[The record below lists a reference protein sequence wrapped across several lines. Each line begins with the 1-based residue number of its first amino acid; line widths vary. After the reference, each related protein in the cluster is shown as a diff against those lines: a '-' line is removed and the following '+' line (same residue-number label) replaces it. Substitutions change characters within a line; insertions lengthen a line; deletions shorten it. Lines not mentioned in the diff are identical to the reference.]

1 MFIKGKDVILKMGGT
16 AIAAAKSC
24 DVNIQADLIKVSS
37 PTDGGWEHSIAGRK
51 SWSASCSHLVT
62 QIASSA
68 AMVGQTVT
76 LTFQPTSDVVFSATV
91 SNPTLTSGTAPSNSG
106 YMVFDTT
113 RKEFLWVYS
122 PAPGVTLYFED
133 FNGKP
138 ALIRGAYYYNSTAN
152 KCYRWDGTTMN
163 EASALT
169 GSAIVKQWKGTFT
182 TGNLAQ
188 GSYSFEGT
196 GALSTPT

>member
-62 QIASSA
+62 QIADSA
-68 AMVGQTVT
+68 GMVGQTVT
-76 LTFQPTSDVVFSATV
+76 LTFQPTSEVVFSGTV
-91 SNPTLTSGTAPSNSG
+91 SNPTVESGTPPFGGSL
-106 YMVFDTT
+106 VFDTT
-113 RKEFLWVYS
+113 RKEFLYMYS
-122 PAPGVTLYFED
+122 PAPGVTLYFQD
-133 FNGKP
+133 FDGKP
-138 ALIRGAYYYNSTAN
+138 ALIVGAYYYNRTAA

-163 EASALT
+163 EVQALT

>member
-1 MFIKGKDVILKMGGT
+1 MYIKGKDVILKMGGT

-24 DVNIQADLIKVSS
+24 DVNIQADLIKVAS

-62 QIASSA
+62 QIADSA

-76 LTFQPTSDVVFSATV
+76 LTFQPTSEVVFSGTV
-91 SNPTLTSGTAPSNSG
+91 SNPTITSGTAPSSG
-106 YMVFDTT
+106 NMVFDTT
-113 RKEFLWVYS
+113 RKEFLWTYL
-122 PAPGVTLYFED
+122 PAPGVTLYFQD
-133 FNGKP
+133 FDGKP
-138 ALIRGAYYYNSTAN
+138 ALIRGA
-152 KCYRWDGTTMN
+152 MN
-163 EASALT
+163 EVSAMT
-169 GSAIVKQWKGTFT
+169 GSAIVKQWKGTFSQS
-182 TGNLAQ
+182 NLAQ

>member
-1 MFIKGKDVILKMGGT
+1 MFIKGKDVILKIGGT

-76 LTFQPTSDVVFSATV
+76 LTFQPTSEVAFSGTV
-91 SNPTLTSGTAPSNSG
+91 SNPTLTSGTPPSSG
-106 YMVFDTT
+106 NMVFDTT
-113 RKEFLWVYS
+113 RKEFLWVHF

-133 FNGKP
+133 FDGKP
-138 ALIRGAYYYNSTAN
+138 ALIRGAYYYDRTAD
-152 KCYRWDGTTMN
+152 KCYQWSGTAMN
-163 EASALT
+163 EVQALT
-169 GSAIVKQWKGTFT
+169 GSAIVKQWKGTFSQS
-182 TGNLAQ
+182 NLAQ
-188 GSYSFEGT
+188 GSYSFEGI
-196 GALSTPT
+196 GALSTTT

>member
-68 AMVGQTVT
+68 SMVGQTVT
-76 LTFQPTSDVVFSATV
+76 LTFQPTSEVVFSGTV
-91 SNPTLTSGTAPSNSG
+91 SNPTLTSGTAPSSG
-106 YMVFDTT
+106 NMVFDTT

-122 PAPGVTLYFED
+122 PAPGVTLYFQD
-133 FNGKP
+133 FDGKP
-138 ALIRGAYYYNSTAN
+138 ALIVGAYYYNRTAA

-163 EASALT
+163 EVSALT
-169 GSAIVKQWKGTFT
+169 GSAIVKQWKGTFSQS
-182 TGNLAQ
+182 NLAQ

>member
-1 MFIKGKDVILKMGGT
+1 MGGT

-62 QIASSA
+62 QIADSA

-76 LTFQPTSDVVFSATV
+76 LTFQPTSEVVFSGTV
-91 SNPTLTSGTAPSNSG
+91 SNPTITSGTAPSSG
-106 YMVFDTT
+106 NMVFDTT
-113 RKEFLWVYS
+113 RKEFLWTYS
-122 PAPGVTLYFED
+122 PAPGVTLYFQD
-133 FNGKP
+133 FDGKP
-138 ALIRGAYYYNSTAN
+138 ALVVGAYYYNRTAN
-152 KCYRWDGTTMN
+152 KCYQWSGTTMN
-163 EASALT
+163 EVSALT
-169 GSAIVKQWKGTFT
+169 GSAIVKQWKGTFSQS
-182 TGNLAQ
+182 NLAQ

-196 GALSTPT
+196 GALNTAT

>member
-62 QIASSA
+62 QIANSA

-76 LTFQPTSDVVFSATV
+76 LTFQPTSEVVFYGTV
-91 SNPTLTSGTAPSNSG
+91 NNPTLTSGTAPSNSG
-106 YMVFDTT
+106 NMVFDTT
-113 RKEFLWVYS
+113 RKEFLWVYF

-133 FNGKP
+133 FDGKP
-138 ALIRGAYYYNSTAN
+138 ALIVGAYYYNRTAN
-152 KCYRWDGTTMN
+152 KCYQWSGSTMN
-163 EASALT
+163 EVQALT
-169 GSAIVKQWKGTFT
+169 GSAIVKQWKGTFSLS
-182 TGNLAQ
+182 NLAQ

>member
-1 MFIKGKDVILKMGGT
+1 MFIKGKDVILKIGGT

-76 LTFQPTSDVVFSATV
+76 LTFQPTSEVAFSGTV
-91 SNPTLTSGTAPSNSG
+91 SNPTLTSGTPPSSG
-106 YMVFDTT
+106 NMVFDTT
-113 RKEFLWVYS
+113 RKEFLWVHF

-133 FNGKP
+133 FDGKP
-138 ALIRGAYYYNSTAN
+138 ALIRGAYYYDRTAD
-152 KCYRWDGTTMN
+152 KCYQWSGTAMN
-163 EASALT
+163 EVQALT
-169 GSAIVKQWKGTFT
+169 GSAIVKQWKGTFSQS
-182 TGNLAQ
+182 NLAQ

>member
-1 MFIKGKDVILKMGGT
+1 MGGT

-37 PTDGGWEHSIAGRK
+37 PTDGAWEHSIPGRK

-62 QIASSA
+62 QIANSA

-76 LTFQPTSDVVFSATV
+76 LTFQPTSEVVFSGTV
-91 SNPTLTSGTAPSNSG
+91 SNPTLTSGTAPSSG
-106 YMVFDTT
+106 NMVFDTT

-133 FNGKP
+133 FAGKP
-138 ALIRGAYYYNSTAN
+138 ALIVGAYYYVRTAN

-163 EASALT
+163 EVQALT
-169 GSAIVKQWKGTFT
+169 GTAIVKQWKGTFSQS
-182 TGNLAQ
+182 NLAQ

>member
-51 SWSASCSHLVT
+51 SWSASCNHLVT

-76 LTFQPTSDVVFSATV
+76 LTFQPTSDVEFSGTV
-91 SNPTLTSGTAPSNSG
+91 SNPTITSGTAPSSG
-106 YMVFDTT
+106 NMVFDTT
-113 RKEFLWVYS
+113 RKEFLWMYS

-133 FNGKP
+133 FDGKP
-138 ALIRGAYYYNSTAN
+138 ALISGAYYYNRTSA
-152 KCYRWDGTTMN
+152 KCYQWNGSTMD
-163 EASALT
+163 EVSALT
-169 GSAIVKQWKGTFT
+169 GSAIVKQWKGTFSQS
-182 TGNLAQ
+182 NLAQ
-188 GSYSFEGT
+188 GSFSFEGT

>member
-24 DVNIQADLIKVSS
+24 DVNIQSDLIKVAS

-76 LTFQPTSDVVFSATV
+76 LTFQPTSEVQYDGIVNS
-91 SNPTLTSGTAPSNSG
+91 PTLTTGSPPPTGTL
-106 YMVFDTT
+106 VFDAI
-113 RKEFLWVYS
+113 RKEFLWRHR
-122 PAPGVTLYFED
+122 PAPDVEIYFED
-133 FNGKP
+133 FDWKP
-138 ALIRGAYYYNSTAN
+138 ALIVGAYYYNTATS
-152 KCYRWDGTTMN
+152 KTYRWDGTAMN
-163 EASALT
+163 EVQALT
-169 GSAIVKQWKGTFT
+169 GSAIVKQWKGTFSQS
-182 TGNLAQ
+182 NLAQ

-196 GALSTPT
+196 GALNTAT

>member
-24 DVNIQADLIKVSS
+24 DVNIQSDLIKVSS

-76 LTFQPTSDVVFSATV
+76 LTFQPTSDVKFSGTV
-91 SNPTLTSGTAPSNSG
+91 SNPTVESGTPSSSG

-113 RKEFLWVYS
+113 RKDLLWVNT
-122 PAPGVTLYFED
+122 PAQGVVIYFQNFD
-133 FNGKP
+133 WKP
-138 ALIRGAYYYNSTAN
+138 ALIRGAYYYNRTAA
-152 KCYRWDGTTMN
+152 KCYQWSGTTMN
-163 EASALT
+163 EVQALT
-169 GSAIVKQWKGTFT
+169 GSAIVKQWKGTFST
-182 TGNLAQ
+182 SNLAQ
-188 GSYSFEGT
+188 GSFAFEGT

>member
-24 DVNIQADLIKVSS
+24 DVNIQSDLIKVSS

-76 LTFQPTSDVVFSATV
+76 LTFQPTSDVTFSGTV
-91 SNPTLTSGTAPSNSG
+91 SNPTLASGMAPNSG

-113 RKEFLWVYS
+113 RLEFLWVYL
-122 PAPGVTLYFED
+122 PAPGVTIYFED
-133 FNGKP
+133 FDGKP
-138 ALIRGAYYYNSTAN
+138 ALIVGAYYYDRTAN
-152 KCYRWDGTTMN
+152 KCYQWSGTAMN
-163 EASALT
+163 EVQALT
-169 GSAIVKQWKGTFT
+169 GSAIVKQWKGTFSQS
-182 TGNLAQ
+182 NLAQ

>member
-62 QIASSA
+62 QLASSA

-76 LTFQPTSDVVFSATV
+76 LTFQPTSEVVFSGTV
-91 SNPTLTSGTAPSNSG
+91 SNPTITTGTAPNNG

-113 RKEFLWVYS
+113 RKDFLWVHL
-122 PAPGVTLYFED
+122 PAPGVTLYFQD
-133 FNGKP
+133 FDGKP
-138 ALIRGAYYYNSTAN
+138 ALIRGAYYYNRTSA
-152 KCYRWDGTTMN
+152 KCYQWSGTAMN
-163 EASALT
+163 EVSAMT
-169 GSAIVKQWKGTFT
+169 GSAIVKQWKGTFSQS
-182 TGNLAQ
+182 NLAQ

>member
-37 PTDGGWEHSIAGRK
+37 PTDGGWEHSIPGRK

-76 LTFQPTSDVVFSATV
+76 LTFQPTSEVVFSGTV
-91 SNPTLTSGTAPSNSG
+91 SNPTLTTGTAPSSG
-106 YMVFDTT
+106 NMVFDTT

-122 PAPGVTLYFED
+122 PAPGVTLYFQD
-133 FNGKP
+133 FDGKP
-138 ALIRGAYYYNSTAN
+138 ALIVGAYYYNRTAA

-163 EASALT
+163 EVSALT
-169 GSAIVKQWKGTFT
+169 GSAIVKQWKGTFSQS
-182 TGNLAQ
+182 NLAQ

>member
-1 MFIKGKDVILKMGGT
+1 MGGT

-24 DVNIQADLIKVSS
+24 DVNIQADLIKVAS

-62 QIASSA
+62 QIADSA

-76 LTFQPTSDVVFSATV
+76 LTFQPTSDVAFSGTV
-91 SNPTLTSGTAPSNSG
+91 SNPTLTSGTAPNSG
-106 YMVFDTT
+106 NMVFDTT
-113 RKEFLWVYS
+113 RKEFLWVHF
-122 PAPGVTLYFED
+122 PAPGVTLYFQD
-133 FNGKP
+133 FDGKP
-138 ALIRGAYYYNSTAN
+138 ALIVGAYYYNRTAA

-163 EASALT
+163 EVSALT
-169 GSAIVKQWKGTFT
+169 GSAIVKQWKGTFSQS
-182 TGNLAQ
+182 NLAQ

>member
-1 MFIKGKDVILKMGGT
+1 MGGT

-62 QIASSA
+62 QIADSA
-68 AMVGQTVT
+68 GMVGQTVT
-76 LTFQPTSDVVFSATV
+76 LTFQPTSEVVFSGTV
-91 SNPTLTSGTAPSNSG
+91 SNPTVESGTPPFGGSL
-106 YMVFDTT
+106 VFDTT
-113 RKEFLWVYS
+113 RKEFLYMYS
-122 PAPGVTLYFED
+122 PAPGVTLYFQD
-133 FNGKP
+133 FDGKP
-138 ALIRGAYYYNSTAN
+138 ALIVGAYYYNRTAA

-163 EASALT
+163 EVQALT
-169 GSAIVKQWKGTFT
+169 GSAIVKQWKGTFSQS
-182 TGNLAQ
+182 NLAQ

-196 GALSTPT
+196 GALNTAT

>member
-1 MFIKGKDVILKMGGT
+1 MFIKGKDVILKIGGT

-68 AMVGQTVT
+68 AIVGQTVT
-76 LTFQPTSDVVFSATV
+76 LTFQPTSEVVFSGTV
-91 SNPTLTSGTAPSNSG
+91 SHPPLTSGTAPSTGN
-106 YMVFDTT
+106 MVFDTV
-113 RKEFLWVYS
+113 RKEFLLVYS

-138 ALIRGAYYYNSTAN
+138 ALIVGAYYYNRTTG
-152 KCYRWDGTTMN
+152 KCYQWSGTAMN
-163 EASALT
+163 EVQALT

-188 GSYSFEGT
+188 GSYSFEGS
-196 GALSTPT
+196 GALSTQT

>member
-24 DVNIQADLIKVSS
+24 DVNIQAGLIKVSS

-76 LTFQPTSDVVFSATV
+76 LTFQPMSDVAFSGTV
-91 SNPTLTSGTAPSNSG
+91 SNPTVESGTPPNSG
-106 YMVFDTT
+106 YLVFDTT
-113 RKEFLWVYS
+113 RKDFLWVYT
-122 PAPGVTLYFED
+122 PAPNVLLYFQNFD
-133 FNGKP
+133 WKP
-138 ALIRGAYYYNSTAN
+138 ALIVGAYYYNRTTA
-152 KCYRWDGTTMN
+152 KCYQWSGTTMN
-163 EASALT
+163 EVSALT

-188 GSYSFEGT
+188 GSFGFEGT